1 MLIHNKDDIQFVN
14 EFPCFWDTL
23 YLLSYFWCLLIIDR
37 GSSKFKWS
45 LSLHWHVWFT
55 TVPLTAVY
63 DHKLTRYPWFKN
75 WLCSI
80 VVKTYGFMLQRQWK
94 KLKWRHLPYHWW
106 YGGKGTVLNQ
116 ACHFFLNVTLNNNG
130 SSFNLSNQGCIFS
143 RINPPPW
150 PPSIM
155 IMDVLGK
162 KL

>member
-1 MLIHNKDDIQFVN
+1 MNKFNNQWKTNKLIRKDTN
-14 EFPCFWDTL
+14 ESINQPDCCMILIIEQAVSWKDGFWITSVSPL
-23 YLLSYFWCLLIIDR
+23 KKTYLLSYFWCLLIIDR

-116 ACHFFLNVTLNNNG
+116 ACHFFSKCN
-130 SSFNLSNQGCIFS
+130 F
-143 RINPPPW
+143 
-150 PPSIM
+150 
-155 IMDVLGK
+155 K
-162 KL
+162 